1 MVSDPMIEA
10 ARAFD
15 AEPSGSMAT
24 VSATAVRA
32 LEWLEIGGPVVI
44 ILLAMSVMAVTIVL
58 VKLWQFGA
66 VRLGDLRAAREALQL
81 YRSGEASRALALLSG
96 NSINPAAQLLARA
109 IRGRSRGISA
119 ELVREEILRCG
130 GDALESLRAGFRPL
144 EVIASLAPLLG
155 LFGTV
160 LGMIEA
166 FHQLELAGNRVDPAV
181 LSGGI
186 WKALVTTAVGLG
198 VAIPIVAMLN
208 WLERRVERLA
218 HEMSSLVTR
227 VFTVDLSEEPMK
239 VNDAPS
245 HHHASAE
252 LAGY

>member
-1 MVSDPMIEA
+1 MNEA
-10 ARAFD
+10 AQVSGG
-15 AEPSGSMAT
+15 EPSGTLAT

-32 LEWLEIGGPVVI
+32 LEWIEIGGPVVV
-44 ILLAMSVMAVTIVL
+44 ILLAMSVMAMTIVL
-58 VKLWQFGA
+58 AKLWQFGA
-66 VRLGDLRAAREALQL
+66 VRLGDLRAAREALRL
-81 YRSGEASRALALLSG
+81 YQSGQANGALVLLSR
-96 NSINPAAQLLARA
+96 NSVNPAAQVLRRA
-109 IRGRSRGISA
+109 IRGRSRGLSA

-130 GDALESLRAGFRPL
+130 GDALESLRAGLRPL
-144 EVIASLAPLLG
+144 EVIATLAPLLG

-198 VAIPIVAMLN
+198 VAIPIVAILN

-218 HEMSSLVTR
+218 HEMSSIVTR
-227 VFTVDLSEEPMK
+227 VFTVDLSEEPLE

-245 HHHASAE
+245 HHRASAE
-252 LAGY
+252 LAGD